1 MVIQFVVILF
11 YQDLNQFKLAYIVE
25 KILHIIH
32 FSLHTPIRR
41 CDTHQLGGHVHHLRL
56 HHRRPFSG
64 IIYPFWPFWSVFAN
78 QVSMCINVIQLTLEE
93 LFEELLLTMIEEYG
107 EAGQPVEKITATMKP
122 KMSLMDLWK
131 VWKRRRH
138 RMSMMEQQNG
148 GWSERLIRYHRADRG
163 DQNPQGDRIHRWD
176 LD

>member
-1 MVIQFVVILF
+1 
-11 YQDLNQFKLAYIVE
+11 
-25 KILHIIH
+25 
-32 FSLHTPIRR
+32 
-41 CDTHQLGGHVHHLRL
+41 
-56 HHRRPFSG
+56 
-64 IIYPFWPFWSVFAN
+64 
-78 QVSMCINVIQLTLEE
+78 MCINVIQLTLEE

-148 GWSERLIRYHRADRG
+148 G
-163 DQNPQGDRIHRWD
+163 
-176 LD
+176 